1 MGKTRRTGDLVTDN
15 NLYVNPTDD
24 SFHVGT
30 GITMYGG
37 SVGIIS
43 CTGLYIGGS
52 SVSAGGGGSI
62 GIRSD
67 GTVIQSSA
75 SNLNFI
81 GTGITMADDG
91 SVTDITIPTITRTAT
106 RVVATDAQTAFTVA
120 AYDSSL
126 IDVYLNGVKL
136 DSTEY
141 ATTNSTTITLTTG
154 ASTGDIFESV
164 SYSNFTGVNV
174 TSANSATTATTATT
188 ATNVTV
194 ADESSDTSC
203 FPLFVT
209 AATGD
214 LPPKSGSN
222 LTFDSSAGI
231 LGATTFQGNLDV
243 AGLLKEGVNINTG
256 AKLSLNT
263 NIDLENG
270 MVHLFTGLDNT
281 TSTPNI
287 RYNSST
293 TLDSVMNTGEAITV
307 VLISALLD
315 ANAYSAQLTIDGS
328 AVTEE
333 WLGGSA
339 PSTGGSGGYDVYT
352 YNIIKDGS
360 ASFIVLANVVN
371 FA

>member
-52 SVSAGGGGSI
+52 SVSAGGGSI
-62 GIRSD
+62 GIQSG
-67 GTVIQSSA
+67 GTSITSEA
-75 SNLNFI
+75 STINFV

-91 SVTDITIPTITRTAT
+91 SVTDITFPSITRTST

-141 ATTNSTTITLTTG
+141 STTNSTTITLTTG

-164 SYSNFTGVNV
+164 SYSNFNGVSV
-174 TSANSATTATTATT
+174 DSATTATTATT

-194 ADESSDTSC
+194 ADESSDTTC
-203 FPLFVT
+203 FPLFAT
-209 AATGD
+209 AATGN

-222 LTFDSSAGI
+222 LTFNSSAGI
-231 LGATTFQGNLDV
+231 LGATTFQGNLDLS
-243 AGLLKEGVNINTG
+243 GLLKEGVNITSG
-256 AKLSLNT
+256 KLSDNT
-263 NIDLENG
+263 NIDLADG
-270 MVHLFTGLDNT
+270 MVHLFTTAETT

-287 RYNSST
+287 RVDGST
-293 TLDSVMNTGEAITV
+293 TLGSSMSDGESVTV
-307 VLISALLD
+307 VLITTA
-315 ANAYSAQLTIDGS
+315 AAAGYSAQMTIDGS
-328 AVTEE
+328 AITEE

-339 PSTGGSGGYDVYT
+339 PSSGGSGGYDVYT
-352 YNIIKDGS
+352 YNIIKSSTSHPQGY
-360 ASFIVLANVVN
+360 IVLANVVN